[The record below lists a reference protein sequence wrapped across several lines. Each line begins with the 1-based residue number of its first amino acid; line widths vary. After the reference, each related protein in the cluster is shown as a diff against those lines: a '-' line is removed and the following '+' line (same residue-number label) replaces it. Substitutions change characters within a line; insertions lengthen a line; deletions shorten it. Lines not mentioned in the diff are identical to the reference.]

1 MKDISSVTR
10 ALRRGVEADPSFG
23 AVAPPIYLSSN
34 FAFEQLGERGEY
46 DYSRSHNPTR
56 DLLADALTDLEG
68 GSGTVITSSGMA
80 AATAVASALLRPGDG
95 LVIPHDPYGG
105 IWRLFTELD
114 DRGFFHLTTVDMTD
128 REAVTAA
135 LDRGPKLVWLET
147 PSNPLL
153 RITDLR
159 WVASAAHEVGAL
171 VAVDNTFL
179 TPLLQ
184 RPLELGCDIVVHSTT
199 KYLNGHADVV
209 GGSATAAD
217 PEIADLL
224 RWWAALL
231 GSTGS
236 PFDSYLTLRGLRTL
250 ETRLRAHQENATQL
264 VELLLRHPAVEKVHW
279 EGLESHPGHEIA
291 KAQQDGFG
299 AMVSFDLVGGLPAV
313 RALLDGLELFILA
326 ESLGGTQSLISH
338 PATMTPAPMTAEALG
353 IAGIG
358 EGLVRLSVGI
368 ERTSDLVRSLD
379 AGLERALRAG

>member
-68 GSGTVITSSGMA
+68 GSGTVNTSSGMA

-135 LDRGPKLVWLET
+135 LDRGPKLVWLT

-153 RITDLR
+153 RITDLSGGVR
-159 WVASAAHEVGAL
+159 RTRAGAL
-171 VAVDNTFL
+171 VAVGNTFL
-179 TPLLQ
+179 TSASA
-184 RPLELGCDIVVHSTT
+184 PLELGCDIVVHSTT

-279 EGLESHPGHEIA
+279 EGLESHLGMRSRRLLRTE
-291 KAQQDGFG
+291 
-299 AMVSFDLVGGLPAV
+299 PA
-313 RALLDGLELFILA
+313 RW
-326 ESLGGTQSLISH
+326 S
-338 PATMTPAPMTAEALG
+338 
-353 IAGIG
+353 
-358 EGLVRLSVGI
+358 
-368 ERTSDLVRSLD
+368 RSI
-379 AGLERALRAG
+379 